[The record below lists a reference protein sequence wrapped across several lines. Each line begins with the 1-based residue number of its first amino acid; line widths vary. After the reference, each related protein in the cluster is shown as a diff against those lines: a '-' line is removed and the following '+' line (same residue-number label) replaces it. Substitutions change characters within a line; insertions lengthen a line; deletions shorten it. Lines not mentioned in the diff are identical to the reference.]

1 MNEQTENENKHDY
14 SNNDVN
20 STSPLRKNFDSFTY
34 REIFEHNQYEKYVGV
49 EENDLVLDFGCSK
62 GYFFFKHK
70 EKNIKYIGIDG
81 SLDCL
86 SDFIENL
93 NGDEQPTLIH
103 ALIGESKSIQTFA
116 SMFHDNKLQKSM
128 SMTFSDIIK
137 LINRPIDFFKF
148 DIEGYEK
155 IFLDTDY
162 NLFKSNVRKFSG
174 EFHFLVKHFP
184 RNHGYEVLKKITTDP
199 DVSVKLFSIDGFDIT
214 DYFWTNSDR
223 YTEII
228 ISGFVNK
235 NMEKGLPV
243 ETLKPI
249 I

>member
-1 MNEQTENENKHDY
+1 MNEQNEKKHDY
-14 SNNDVN
+14 SNNDAK
-20 STSPLRKNFDSFTY
+20 SISLLRKNFDSFMY
-34 REIFEHNQYEKYVGV
+34 REIFEYNQYEKYVGV

-174 EFHFLVKHFP
+174 EFHFLAKCFP

-199 DVSVKLFSIDGFDIT
+199 DVSVKLFSLDGFDIT